1 MVEPLCIRCNFYLG
15 KAGSAGLRIKATG
28 ERWFPGHVHG
38 GSMKIDAP
46 WIRDPKWPSQ
56 PQREVHQLPSTKSAK
71 VCTGDQVVD
80 RKPID
85 DQ

>member
-1 MVEPLCIRCNFYLG
+1 
-15 KAGSAGLRIKATG
+15 
-28 ERWFPGHVHG
+28 
-38 GSMKIDAP
+38 MKIDAP